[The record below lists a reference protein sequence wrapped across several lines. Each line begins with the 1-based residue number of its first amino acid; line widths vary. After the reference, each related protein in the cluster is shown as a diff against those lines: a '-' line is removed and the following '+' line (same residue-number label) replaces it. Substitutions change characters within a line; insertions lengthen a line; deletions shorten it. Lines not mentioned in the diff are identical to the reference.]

1 MSDPKPGEQ
10 RWRSP
15 SGETI
20 ACVEK
25 LKMLRENIDEIR
37 SLCQDAIDDA
47 VLMGCDE
54 AQFRDAVIEA
64 IAGLRSAYEALDQE
78 KD

>member
-1 MSDPKPGEQ
+1 MTDLKPER
-10 RWRSP
+10 RWTSP
-15 SGETI
+15 GGETI

-25 LKMLRENIDEIR
+25 LKLLRENIDEIR

-54 AQFRDAVIEA
+54 KQFREAVLEI
-64 IAGLRSAYEALDQE
+64 IAGLKSAYQSLESGE
-78 KD
+78 K

>member
-1 MSDPKPGEQ
+1 MSEPTPTER
-10 RWRSP
+10 RWRSS

-37 SLCQDAIDDA
+37 DLCQDAIDDA

-54 AQFRDAVIEA
+54 AQFREALVEA
-64 IAGLRSAYEALDQE
+64 IGALKSAYNALE
-78 KD
+78 K